1 MSKSEEQI
9 ETLRVLAEAL
19 SKTVLMMECDMIEE
33 AITSLLGIAKLID
46 DLGPS
51 ICQHAIETER
61 LTFEQVKNAML
72 AGYVLTE
79 VNEGDVEVFRDIT
92 PDDFA

>member
-1 MSKSEEQI
+1 MSRNEETI
-9 ETLRVLAEAL
+9 EILRVLAEGL
-19 SKTVLMMECDMIEE
+19 SKTALMIEQDLIEE

-51 ICQHAIETER
+51 ICMHAIETKR

-92 PDDFA
+92 PEDFA